1 MSGIKI
7 TFEEMQYIARFEDIT
22 GAKVIDCIVESDRV
36 INVIQQGDM
45 GLAIG
50 KGGENINRAKKAI
63 DKPIELVEF
72 SDDPSVFI
80 KNVFGSVISI
90 KSISFKESDGRKVA
104 EVEVAAKD
112 KGLAIGKNGKNIA
125 KVKLLA
131 QRHHSIDDVILK

>member
-22 GAKVIDCIVESDRV
+22 SAKVLDCIVESDRI
-36 INVIQQGDM
+36 INVIQQGEM

-63 DKPIELVEF
+63 DKPIELVEY
-72 SDDPSVFI
+72 SDDPATFI
-80 KNVFGSVISI
+80 KNIFGSVITI
-90 KSISFKESDGRKVA
+90 KNVAFKEVNDKKVA

-131 QRHHSIDDVILK
+131 QRHHNIDDVILK